1 VRFGETWS
9 HGGASIAFAAP
20 EAGSRIAML
29 LCPVD
34 SFVTRGAAQNRDAA
48 DSLVTFSKGCRTASQ
63 RRIMTDKLPRTRTEF
78 EALVLAEL
86 HATSQCHGAVHVT
99 VVAYDDYRVPA
110 TWEVASCGAG
120 TSPPEECG
128 RALCDVVGRVQQRA
142 DEPTSGRVS
151 SARSRASSDALCA
164 RTSEWPRW
172 PLASL
177 ASAAIRYRAI
187 TP

>member
-128 RALCDVVGRVQQRA
+128 RALCDVVGRLQQRA
-142 DEPTSGRVS
+142 PTSPLQGECHQRVHARLPTRYARALQSGR
-151 SARSRASSDALCA
+151 AGRSLRSPAQQFEIA
-164 RTSEWPRW
+164 P
-172 PLASL
+172 
-177 ASAAIRYRAI
+177 
-187 TP
+187 